1 MSNFTPYSEYFEADS
16 SPLAT
21 QQERYLRDLKTLQAK
36 ATYWDVFCTV
46 NADAPECKVYE
57 D

>member
-1 MSNFTPYSEYFEADS
+1 MSNFTPYSEYFETDS

-36 ATYWDVFCTV
+36 ANYWDVFCTT

>member
-1 MSNFTPYSEYFEADS
+1 MSNFTPYSEYFETDS

-21 QQERYLRDLKTLQAK
+21 QQGRYLADLERLQAK
-36 ATYWDVFCTV
+36 ATFWDVFCAA
-46 NADAPECKVYE
+46 NADAPECKLYE

>member
-1 MSNFTPYSEYFEADS
+1 MSNFTPYSEYFETDS

-21 QQERYLRDLKTLQAK
+21 QQRRYLEDLERLQAK
-36 ATYWDVFCTV
+36 ATYWDVFCTG
-46 NADAPECKVYE
+46 NPDAPECKLYE